1 MVTQQAHHERE
12 NMSKMELAGLT
23 AHEART
29 LLDGGEVTS
38 VELTTAVLER
48 ISQVEDSVKAFVTV
62 TDELAMRQAEQADVR
77 IAAGNVQPLTG
88 VPMVL
93 KDNMVTKGV
102 RTTCSSRML
111 ENFIPPTMLR
121 LQGGCMS
128 KGQCLW
134 ARGISMSSR
143 WGRRTRIPHFIQ
155 RTIRGHWTACRAGA
169 AEDLRL
175 RWRRMSA
182 CLRWD
187 RTQGAA

>member
-1 MVTQQAHHERE
+1 MGWAVKDLVTRQAHHERE

-48 ISQVEDSVKAFVTV
+48 ISQVEGSVKAFVTV

-77 IAAGNVQPLTG
+77 IAAGDVQPLTG

-93 KDNMVTKGV
+93 KDNMITRGV

-111 ENFIPPTMLR
+111 ENFVPPYDATVT
-121 LQGGCMS
+121 
-128 KGQCLW
+128 GQ
-134 ARGISMSSR
+134 AV
-143 WGRRTRIPHFIQ
+143 
-155 RTIRGHWTACRAGA
+155 
-169 AEDLRL
+169 
-175 RWRRMSA
+175 
-182 CLRWD
+182 
-187 RTQGAA
+187 

>member
-1 MVTQQAHHERE
+1 
-12 NMSKMELAGLT
+12 MELAGLT

-77 IAAGNVQPLTG
+77 IAAGDVQPLTG

-93 KDNMVTKGV
+93 KDNMITRGV

-111 ENFIPPTMLR
+111 ENFVPPYDATVTR
-121 LQGGCMS
+121 AGCMS
-128 KGQCLW
+128 KGRCLW
-134 ARGISMSSR
+134 VKGISMSSR
-143 WGRRTRIPHFIQ
+143 WGRRTRTPHFTP
-155 RTIRGHWTACRAGA
+155 RTTRGHWTACRAGA
-169 AEDLRL
+169 AEDLPL
-175 RWRRMSA
+175 RWRRTSA
-182 CLRWD
+182 CSRWG
-187 RTQGAA
+187 RIRAGAYGSRHRCAVSWA